1 VKLVLPAL
9 LVTITGLA
17 FRRDD
22 PGLAGCFH
30 QHDDRGSIQRS
41 HFLLYDRRR
50 ARGRGGC
57 TASSSAA
64 AGAIV
69 RKVLPAI
76 GITIAMFVVVFV
88 GLFPLRPH
96 YAEPERLV
104 IAVATRLCRTP

>member
-1 VKLVLPAL
+1 MIRVWRGVF
-9 LVTITGLA
+9 TSTTGA
-17 FRRDD
+17 D
-22 PGLAGCFH
+22 PFS
-30 QHDDRGSIQRS
+30 D

-50 ARGRGGC
+50 TRGRGGC
-57 TASSSAA
+57 SASSSAA

-76 GITIAMFVVVFV
+76 GITIAVFVVVFV